1 MSCQHGV
8 WDSQQCDECDA
19 LDAAYNRG
27 WEHSKETLLE
37 KISTVET
44 YQFLTDVL
52 TASGLLYHGK
62 TDKVLA
68 RRISD
73 DADNLRKILHEL
85 SYKDKK

>member
-1 MSCQHGV
+1 MSCQHGF
-8 WDSQQCDECDA
+8 WDGQCEYCDA

-27 WEHSKETLLE
+27 WEHSKETILE
-37 KISTVET
+37 KISTVDT

-68 RRISD
+68 RRVSD
-73 DADNLRKILHEL
+73 SADNLRKILHEL
-85 SYKDKK
+85 SYKEKK